1 MPIFAARQFRIF
13 KKLNMR
19 VLNKNKAYLAPQ
31 SELIVIQ
38 IESNFMGDSS
48 RSFSASFGFENN
60 RNSVEEGGD
69 I

>member
-1 MPIFAARQFRIF
+1 
-13 KKLNMR
+13 MR
-19 VLNKNKAYLAPQ
+19 VLNKNMAYLAPQ

-38 IESNFMGDSS
+38 IESNFMGDSNS
-48 RSFSASFGFENN
+48 RSFSASFGFEND

>member
-1 MPIFAARQFRIF
+1 
-13 KKLNMR
+13 MR